1 MPCRWHKPEPLE
13 TLEGKPRLRHSE
25 DFTKSKIWTWPWI
38 VASIQI
44 KRMERMF
51 QGRET
56 KWSKSWGE
64 RAYDMFAGAEHKERI
79 LEDFWHFQ
87 RLKWGWGETVGY
99 YTLIMRS
106 VCLTFQ
112 LIKNAHAVTWGSR
125 SVFFVCRKSVE
136 EKCVHRVSSMDFAKG
151 SSRAVPRMG
160 AESPQEDSQPG
171 LVCGVRKGYQGSLPR
186 GGTGELCL
194 EGWARLHWAVKRKKG
209 ILGRANSMS

>member
-13 TLEGKPRLRHSE
+13 TLEGKPRLRQSE
-25 DFTKSKIWTWPWI
+25 AFTKSKIWTWPWI

-87 RLKWGWGETVGY
+87 RLKSGWGETVGY

-125 SVFFVCRKSVE
+125 SVFFICRKSVE
-136 EKCVHRVSSMDFAKG
+136 AKCVHRVSSMDLGKG
-151 SSRAVPRMG
+151 SSRAVPRTGTVRVQRRTRSLDWCVVWGWG
-160 AESPQEDSQPG
+160 AREGSPEETRESCVLKDGPDLTGQW
-171 LVCGVRKGYQGSLPR
+171 R
-186 GGTGELCL
+186 G
-194 EGWARLHWAVKRKKG
+194 R
-209 ILGRANSMS
+209 RAF